1 MLALEQLAGRSDSC
15 DSESRQGLL
24 SAMTQARAEALAARP
39 SAPAPSTM
47 AGELHDFEP
56 ASSAFAVAQA
66 VGEIPNALAPLD
78 NKLPELVCSPCRSD
92 VAFDDD
98 RALAV
103 DHRLSLIHI

>member
-1 MLALEQLAGRSDSC
+1 
-15 DSESRQGLL
+15 
-24 SAMTQARAEALAARP
+24 
-39 SAPAPSTM
+39 M

-78 NKLPELVCSPCRSD
+78 NKLPELICSPCRSD

-103 DHRLSLIHI
+103 DVDPRRSAAPGTLRRSGLRFEHARSARE